1 MNAASS
7 DTPRSRSVVIL
18 SGLRIFPGIMGCHV
32 RTGGIARALARM
44 GYRVTI
50 FSLAGR
56 REDYGSFGTV
66 RRTSKVVQIEPNLT
80 EEIHLGLVIG
90 LLQTIGRRLDYPR
103 VWQYALLRRGI
114 IPRRLKTLLRAAD
127 IVICDMPWCPPV
139 PGPWS
144 SKPWFLIS
152 HNLEH
157 RLLEQSSARH
167 RRAAPW
173 MRAVE
178 AQAPRR
184 FRDIFACAEEDR
196 DFFRQH
202 DPSGRLSLPIIRC
215 GVDPAAYSAAP
226 GARERVRSELG
237 LVEEDRLLLFS
248 ASRYPPN
255 ADAVEE
261 LRRFCREQAH
271 FLAAHRVCI
280 LVVGSVLPGS
290 HREGAFLA
298 TGRVPEVTS
307 YLAAA
312 DAGLN
317 AVTWGSGSN
326 VKLFEYLAARLPVI
340 STEFGARGSGLEAG
354 KDYLSYDPPR
364 LCPAIE
370 LLVNGGT
377 RESWRAHANAVWRRH
392 ERSCDI
398 QLLVS
403 EAVLRL
409 REFQPDSGS
418 LSRVAQGIGSSAS
431 GSGAVGRHRTE
442 LHEYRNGEIPLEVI
456 PAPQPPIE
464 QKLVDERDSEG

>member
-1 MNAASS
+1 MSVES
-7 DTPRSRSVVIL
+7 PGTPRGKSVLIL
-18 SGLRIFPGIMGCHV
+18 SGLRIFPVHMGCHV

-44 GYRVTI
+44 GHQVRI

-56 REDYGSFGTV
+56 REDYDLFGNA
-66 RRTSKVVQIEPNLT
+66 RRNSKVVQIEPNLV
-80 EEIHLGLVIG
+80 EETHLGLLIG
-90 LLQTIGRRLDYPR
+90 LIQTIGRRLDYPR
-103 VWQYALLRRGI
+103 VWQYALLQRGI
-114 IPRRLKTLLRAAD
+114 IPRRLKALLRASD
-127 IVICDMPWCPPV
+127 VVICDMPWCPPV

-157 RLLEQSSARH
+157 RLLEQSSTHH
-167 RRAAPW
+167 RRAASW

-178 AQAPRR
+178 AQSPHR

-215 GVDPAAYSAAP
+215 GVDPVAYSAAP
-226 GARERVRSELG
+226 GTRERVRSELG
-237 LVEEDRLLLFS
+237 LVEEDHLLVFC

-255 ADAVEE
+255 VEAVED
-261 LRRFCREQAH
+261 LRKFCQEQAP
-271 FLAAHRVCI
+271 FLASRRVRI
-280 LVVGSVLPGS
+280 LVVGSVLPGP
-290 HREGAFLA
+290 HREGAVLA
-298 TGRVPEVTS
+298 TGPVPEVAS

-340 STEFGARGSGLEAG
+340 STEFGARGSGLEPG
-354 KDYLSYDPPR
+354 KDYLSYEPPR

-370 LLVNGGT
+370 LFLDGGT
-377 RESWRAHANAVWRRH
+377 RERWRAHANAVWKRH

-409 REFQPDSGS
+409 REFHPDSGN
-418 LSRVAQGIGSSAS
+418 L
-431 GSGAVGRHRTE
+431 
-442 LHEYRNGEIPLEVI
+442 
-456 PAPQPPIE
+456 
-464 QKLVDERDSEG
+464 